1 MVVGTILKFGG
12 LAAGFIFFGLFAK
25 RSAEIGIGP
34 AATEVAQSIGT
45 FGSSL
50 STLGTGFQGLGTGI
64 GGGISGLFAPFITL
78 FNLFGGG
85 GQATATNNAVKSAT
99 QPSTTQQSNTRASKA
114 GSFTPMIQSG
124 GGSSLV
130 SGFLAGPGG
139 L

>member
-25 RSAEIGIGP
+25 RSVEIGIGP

-45 FGSSL
+45 FGSSFG
-50 STLGTGFQGLGTGI
+50 SLGTGFSALGTGI
-64 GGGISGLFAPFITL
+64 GSGISGLFAPFITL

-85 GQATATNNAVKSAT
+85 IGTQATAQNTAVKPAAQPMTT
-99 QPSTTQQSNTRASKA
+99 QMSTTTKSFLSTANT
-114 GSFTPMIQSG
+114 T
-124 GGSSLV
+124 
-130 SGFLAGPGG
+130 GFLSSRG